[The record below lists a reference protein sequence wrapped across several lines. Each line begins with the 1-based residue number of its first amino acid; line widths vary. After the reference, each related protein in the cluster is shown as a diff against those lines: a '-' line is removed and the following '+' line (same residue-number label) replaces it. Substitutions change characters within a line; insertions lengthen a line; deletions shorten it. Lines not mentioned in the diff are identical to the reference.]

1 MAKSL
6 FNLFKSFK
14 KKKFPIFLI
23 IGAQKAGTTALHN
36 YLSQHP
42 LIRPAATKE
51 IHYFSSDSL
60 YSKGLDYYHS
70 KFVFANDDLLFLD
83 ASPSYLASD
92 IAYKRIYE
100 YNPKIKMIALLR
112 DPVDRAYSAWNM
124 YRNRY
129 MKNRNWFFD
138 EWVSFVEKSPDDY
151 IKRGDEEIYN
161 FEIFVK
167 NEISYL
173 SSPPQKIMEASVL
186 PQGLYQRHLSK
197 YFSLFPKEQ
206 LLILE
211 SSRFLKCTSRTL
223 EIIESFLS
231 IRKFDWGRI
240 NLCPVFGGDYT
251 DAISQSAIS
260 ELSSYYAPHNEGL
273 YKLLGMRFNW
283 K

>member
-1 MAKSL
+1 MAISF
-6 FNLFKSFK
+6 FNLSKFFGKRR
-14 KKKFPIFLI
+14 FPIFLI

-36 YLSQHP
+36 YLCQHP
-42 LIRPAATKE
+42 LIHPAATKE

-70 KFVFANDDLLFLD
+70 KFAFTNNDSLFLD

-92 IAYKRIYE
+92 VAYRRIYE
-100 YNPKIKMIALLR
+100 YNPEIKMIALLR

-124 YRNRY
+124 YKNRY

-138 EWVSFVEKSPDDY
+138 DWASFIEKSPDDY
-151 IKRGDEEIYN
+151 IKRSDEEICD
-161 FEIFVK
+161 FEVFVK
-167 NEISYL
+167 NEIRYL
-173 SSPPQKIMEASVL
+173 SLSPQKSMEASIL

-211 SSRFLKCTSRTL
+211 SSCFLECTSQTL
-223 EIIESFLS
+223 ENIESFLS
-231 IRKFDWGRI
+231 IQKFDWWRI

-251 DAISQSAIS
+251 DAISQSALS